1 MYLCPMVSLAVVRTA
16 LRYGLVGFGVALL
29 STAQLQALLAE
40 RLQRARIAQLG
51 PEVLFQVRLAEL
63 ALDRLP
69 PAALARLSGL
79 SLRVGALPP
88 TSTNRALAAEGKL
101 LRQELCREL
110 RPCPAVLPAALP
122 QRGVWVQLLAPLER
136 WETLGAR

>member
-1 MYLCPMVSLAVVRTA
+1 MASPAAVSTA
-16 LRYGLVGFGVALL
+16 LRYGLVGIWVALL

-88 TSTNRALAAEGKL
+88 TSNNPALAAEGRL

-110 RPCPAVLPAALP
+110 RPCPTVLPAAL
-122 QRGVWVQLLAPLER
+122 R
-136 WETLGAR
+136 

>member
-79 SLRVGALPP
+79 PLRIGALPQIG
-88 TSTNRALAAEGKL
+88 RAH
-101 LRQELCREL
+101 
-110 RPCPAVLPAALP
+110 V
-122 QRGVWVQLLAPLER
+122 
-136 WETLGAR
+136 